1 MPSRYC
7 CTYQRWFLQY
17 RCDSGAKA
25 LHMQQ
30 YHWPSINSYT
40 PPSVGFSSTYTTL
53 SAGEAEAI
61 VAAIAEV
68 HGKSCRGPPRN
79 GFEPK
84 WLRINVR
91 PKLARRP
98 AQSDTSDV
106 RLEEQTVESDKSR
119 VGEGEPILGGGSGI
133 PHDLLKFTQDG
144 HPSSYLRPHRWTG
157 LVLQSVDFRP
167 NLAPQPTKWPACWV
181 VLKLVCRADLL
192 GT

>member
-1 MPSRYC
+1 MGRSLPSRFAHTKDGSY
-7 CTYQRWFLQY
+7 
-17 RCDSGAKA
+17 SAGATPAQK
-25 LHMQQ
+25 LCIRN
-30 YHWPSINSYT
+30 WPSINSYT

-53 SAGEAEAI
+53 PAGEAEAV

-79 GFEPK
+79 GFEQK

-119 VGEGEPILGGGSGI
+119 EGGGRENRFSAEAQG
-133 PHDLLKFTQDG
+133 
-144 HPSSYLRPHRWTG
+144 S
-157 LVLQSVDFRP
+157 
-167 NLAPQPTKWPACWV
+167 PT
-181 VLKLVCRADLL
+181 
-192 GT
+192 TF